1 MRRST
6 YTALRRPQ
14 RAGAHRDDSM
24 SSEQS
29 VFIVDDDEAFCNAVR
44 RVFRSAGFRVET
56 YASAAAFLSGYHAC
70 DEACLILDLRMPDVG
85 GLELLE
91 RLQQRQ
97 IDLPVIIYTG
107 NADVPVTV
115 RAMRMGA
122 FAVVEKP
129 FSDEL
134 LIERVRDAI
143 TSSRPRRVRN
153 ASIAA
158 ARAKLGAL
166 TERERE
172 IARHLAA
179 GLSAPQIGAR
189 LDISARTVEAHRAN
203 LFRKLDVSSIATV
216 AQLVLWADL
225 GNQ

>member
-1 MRRST
+1 MIK
-6 YTALRRPQ
+6 
-14 RAGAHRDDSM
+14 
-24 SSEQS
+24 EQS
-29 VFIVDDDEAFCNAVR
+29 VFIVDDDASFRNAVK

-56 YASAAAFLSGYHAC
+56 FESAAAFLAGYQPC
-70 DEACLILDLRMPDVG
+70 DEACLILDLRMPEVG

-91 RLQQRQ
+91 RLRQRQ

-115 RAMRMGA
+115 RAMQSGA

-143 TSSRPRRVRN
+143 TRSRTRRARN
-153 ASIAA
+153 ATIAE
-158 ARAKLGAL
+158 ARAKLAGL

-172 IARHLAA
+172 IARYLAE

-189 LDISARTVEAHRAN
+189 LGISARTVEAHRAN
-203 LFRKLDVSSIATV
+203 LFCKLDVTSIATV
-216 AQLVLWADL
+216 GQLVLWAEL
-225 GNQ
+225 GNE